1 MGKMLCDCGYIHS
14 DTCGYDGDLFKYG
27 EWNVSDENSRNIL
40 DPLSV
45 FECPECGNLMIDNP
59 KNTKQMITY
68 RPSNNKYNQILHDK
82 NGIHNDMDD

>member
-1 MGKMLCDCGYIHS
+1 MGKILCECGYIHS

-27 EWNVSDENSRNIL
+27 EWDVSDIVSRENL

-59 KNTKQMITY
+59 KNKKEMITY
-68 RPSNNKYNQILHDK
+68 RPSNGKFNRILFE
-82 NGIHNDMDD
+82 